1 MSHHLSEDQFEACI
15 IGRAGQHELVHINEC
30 PECRAE
36 LEHFRKAL
44 SMFRSAVADIAE
56 EHVAVH
62 SSDISASSL
71 SSAGIPAWR
80 WALAVTA
87 FVAAIMLPIVVSR
100 TNPPKPA
107 EHLSPEAV
115 MERLNRHL
123 SRTVPAPME
132 PMMSLISSE
141 PFANESGGVQ

>member
-15 IGRAGQHELVHINEC
+15 LGRAGQWELAHINEC
-30 PECRAE
+30 RECRAE
-36 LEHFRKAL
+36 LEQFRKAL
-44 SMFRSAVADIAE
+44 SMFRSAVADIVEDHA
-56 EHVAVH
+56 ALH
-62 SSDISASSL
+62 SSGVSGSAR
-71 SSAGIPAWR
+71 SSADIPAWR
-80 WALAVTA
+80 WAVVLTV
-87 FVAAIMLPIVVSR
+87 FVAAIMLPIVVSH

-107 EHLSPEAV
+107 EQMSPEAV

-141 PFANESGGVQ
+141 PFANKPGGVQ